1 MEVLAR
7 TDRLCTCCMEE
18 HTVQTVRVQEK
29 NLIHGVLVE
38 YPAEYFYCDEEDG
51 MYADESLIL
60 ANDTAMKD
68 AYREKV
74 GLLTSHQIK
83 AIRTKYGITQRNLCR
98 LLGWG
103 SKTISRYEHY
113 QVQDE
118 SHDAI
123 LRRLDTDPAYFLQL
137 LQERK
142 EVFSTKAY
150 EAYLEIGTK
159 LCGTAM
165 ADA

>member
-1 MEVLAR
+1 MAE
-7 TDRLCTCCMEE
+7 RLCTCCMEE

-38 YPAEYFYCDEEDG
+38 YPAEYFYCERADAF
-51 MYADESLIL
+51 YADEKRIL
-60 ANDTAMKD
+60 SNDTAMKD

-83 AIRTKYGITQRNLCR
+83 AIRAKYGITQRNLCR

-103 SKTISRYEHY
+103 TKTITRFENYR
-113 QVQDE
+113 VQDE

-123 LRRLDTDPAYFLQL
+123 LRRLDTDPTYFLQL

-142 EVFSTKAY
+142 EVFSHEAY
-150 EAYLEIGTK
+150 ETYLETGTK